1 MKKRNKK
8 KYAYGQVI
16 GAGMQIGDMIGGP
29 IRQRAEEIDP
39 NTGEYVNY
47 NKAVRNAAAG
57 SIWAPHKAIT
67 ESLNDPN
74 ATGAE
79 KALSFTSLMGIPG
92 LSKLWANKRYSRLE
106 EEHEKEAWNNKYP
119 SVSGASYNPYYM
131 AQGGIAGEY
140 AELEDGEPFMT
151 PDGNIEMV
159 NGRTHAEGGEDF
171 MLPNGTAI
179 LGKNRSKIYN
189 EKFKELGAKLKKA
202 QDKHEKILD
211 SKASPIARR
220 SSLLMLD
227 RIEKEFNDLVQE
239 QEMEKLSASNEQ
251 FAKGGIYIKPENR
264 GKFNATKRRTG
275 KTTEELTHSKNP
287 LTRKRAIF
295 AQNAAKW
302 KHTYGARIGYD
313 DPSQFQLQR
322 PAAFG
327 LTQPNMFDIVNNMT
341 QQRIANNNVVPTT
354 TKKTTTPRVARPE
367 LLKPL
372 TPIASTGVTP
382 TTSAPGITRTVDYA
396 SQMPTS
402 TKGNFA
408 SSLGTTAS
416 TLGQLAPIMYNI
428 GQGMFGKTEDY
439 NYNKYTNPYIGSIR
453 STMRNRRYNIDP
465 QLEANRLTQAAYNR
479 NLSQAGA
486 SPSQL
491 YANMLAGV
499 SGRQRADA
507 AAYAEMQNMN
517 NQYLGQQAE
526 MDYNLGRD
534 VSGLKQY
541 GYEANLRNRAAKRN
555 YMSTG
560 LTQLQQYAQVQEL
573 MKNQKISDKQK
584 LNLLKDIIPNFFYN
598 EELGYEL
605 KNK

>member
-1 MKKRNKK
+1 MNKRNKK

-16 GAGMQIGDMIGGP
+16 GAGIQLGDMIGQP

-39 NTGEYVNY
+39 NTGEYVDF
-47 NKAVRNAAAG
+47 NKAKRNAWAG
-57 SIWAPHKAIT
+57 SFWSPIKA
-67 ESLNDPN
+67 
-74 ATGAE
+74 ATAEGATTGE
-79 KALSFTSLMGIPG
+79 RIAGALGWGAAFQGARL
-92 LSKLWANKRYSRLE
+92 KRLE
-106 EEHEKEAWNNKYP
+106 DKRIKEDWERSHP
-119 SVSGASYNPYYM
+119 SVMGASYNPYYM
-131 AQGGIAGEY
+131 AQGGITGEY

-159 NGRTHAEGGEDF
+159 NGRTHSEGGEDF

-179 LGKNRSKIYN
+179 LGKNRSKIYD

-287 LTRKRAIF
+287 LTKKRTIPT
-295 AQNAAKW
+295 QNAAKW
-302 KHTYGARIGYD
+302 KHPYGDVIGYD
-313 DPSQFQLQR
+313 DPQFGLQR

-327 LTQPNMFDIVNNMT
+327 LTQPNVFDIMNNMT
-341 QQRIANNNVVPTT
+341 QQRMVNNNVVPTT
-354 TKKTTTPRVARPE
+354 TKATTTPRVVRPE

-372 TPIASTGVTP
+372 TPIASNGVVP
-382 TTSAPGITRTVDYA
+382 TTNIPGITRTVDYA

-402 TKGNFA
+402 TKGNFM
-408 SSLGTTAS
+408 SSLGSTAS
-416 TLGQLAPIMYNI
+416 TLGELAPIMYNV

-465 QLEANRLTQAAYNR
+465 RLEANRLSQATYNR

-491 YANMLAGV
+491 YANMLSGV

-534 VSGLKQY
+534 ISGLKQY

-560 LTQLQQYAQVQEL
+560 LTQLQQYTQVQEL
-573 MKNQKISDKQK
+573 MKNQKLTDKQK
-584 LNLLKDIIPNFFYN
+584 LDLLKDIIPNFLYN
-598 EELGYEL
+598 PELGYEL
-605 KNK
+605 KNKK